1 MRPTDKETSILD
13 IKHAKSMI
21 VPATSSLVW
30 YLREENLEAQVWLR
44 GKSRKEKDGGAVLP
58 GQRDKLVGSAF
69 INLSSLVVPGLKHS
83 QIR

>member
-1 MRPTDKETSILD
+1 
-13 IKHAKSMI
+13 
-21 VPATSSLVW
+21 VW
-30 YLREENLEAQVWLR
+30 YLREESLEAQVWLR
-44 GKSRKEKDGGAVLP
+44 GKSRKDDGGTLP